1 MKRITKHSFEA
12 VSLLIADNGQLDVTI
27 IPAMNQPDWI
37 IPSRNIIEIAELDER
52 IWTYLWRGQE
62 VAVCHLI
69 PSDVTPSTL
78 LVLEG
83 NTDVHRIGLQTVGE
97 LRYKKVQIS
106 DVKDIPL
113 PEQYRTSQQ
122 AHTPEEEQANL
133 DSNERVNSGNDVSQS
148 QNDTKSL
155 DSDLDHSESQK
166 FNFEDR
172 FDETVVQSYLFQCV
186 EVDGEAFLIPDL
198 DKIAHHL
205 VDLDS

>member
-12 VSLLIADNGQLDVTI
+12 VSLLIADNGQLEVTI
-27 IPAMNQPDWI
+27 VPAMNQPDWI

-83 NTDVHRIGLQTVGE
+83 NTDVHRIGLQTVGQ

-113 PEQYRTSQQ
+113 PEQYRSSQQ
-122 AHTPEEEQANL
+122 VHASEEGQDNL
-133 DSNERVNSGNDVSQS
+133 APNERVDSLDDVSESQS
-148 QNDTKSL
+148 DTKSL
-155 DSDLDHSESQK
+155 ESDLDRSESQ
-166 FNFEDR
+166 NVDFEER

-186 EVDGEAFLIPDL
+186 EVDGETYLIPDL

>member
-12 VSLLIADNGQLDVTI
+12 VSLLIADNGQLEVTI

-37 IPSRNIIEIAELDER
+37 IPSRNIIEIAEQNER

-69 PSDVTPSTL
+69 PSDVTPSML

-83 NTDVHRIGLQTVGE
+83 NTDVHRIGLQTVGS

-113 PEQYRTSQQ
+113 PEQYRSSQQ
-122 AHTPEEEQANL
+122 IHSPEMGQDNSAH
-133 DSNERVNSGNDVSQS
+133 SERVNSVDDVSVSQS
-148 QNDTKSL
+148 DTESL
-155 DSDLDHSESQK
+155 DSDLDFSEPQ
-166 FNFEDR
+166 NDDFEDR

-186 EVDGEAFLIPDL
+186 EIDGEAYLIPDL

-205 VDLDS
+205 VDLDI

>member
-12 VSLLIADNGQLDVTI
+12 VSLLIADNGQLEVTI
-27 IPAMNQPDWI
+27 VPAMNQPDWI

-83 NTDVHRIGLQTVGE
+83 NTDVHRIGLQTVGQ

-113 PEQYRTSQQ
+113 PEQYCSSQQ
-122 AHTPEEEQANL
+122 AHASEEGQDNL
-133 DSNERVNSGNDVSQS
+133 APNARVDSLDDISESQS
-148 QNDTKSL
+148 DTKNL
-155 DSDLDHSESQK
+155 DSDLDHAEPQ
-166 FNFEDR
+166 NVDFEER

-186 EVDGEAFLIPDL
+186 EVDGEAYLIPDL